1 MHQVLLMGDL
11 APYVKHTKNLG
22 VIFYSALKFD
32 KTGNC
37 CSYKLFFFQL
47 RFFSKAKIL
56 LAFVEFERVIH
67 VFNSSRLDYC
77 NSLYIEM
84 SQKFVIF
91 RWFKM
96 QPPYF
101 SPILHSLHWLPIC

>member
-1 MHQVLLMGDL
+1 MHQVLLKGDL

-37 CSYKLFFFQL
+37 CSYNLFFFQL

-56 LAFVEFERVIH
+56 LA
-67 VFNSSRLDYC
+67 
-77 NSLYIEM
+77 SLRE
-84 SQKFVIF
+84 
-91 RWFKM
+91 
-96 QPPYF
+96 
-101 SPILHSLHWLPIC
+101 